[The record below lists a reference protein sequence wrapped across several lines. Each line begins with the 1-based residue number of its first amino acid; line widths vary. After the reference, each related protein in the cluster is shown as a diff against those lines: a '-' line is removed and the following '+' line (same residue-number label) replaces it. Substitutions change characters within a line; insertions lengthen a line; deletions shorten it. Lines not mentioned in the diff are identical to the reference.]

1 MIDIFQE
8 LDNIDEKG
16 TIKNVEKLLGLYRKL
31 ERMAGQEVSTKMT
44 ATYSSESRRSS
55 GGHSD
60 AVGDGVVRKVA
71 AQQEIQKINEAV
83 NKLSENHKDI
93 IYEKYMKR
101 TPQTS
106 IMIYVS
112 LCMSESTFYREL
124 KKAKLEFAEVYEY
137 RKLVVNK

>member
-8 LDNIDEKG
+8 LDDIDEKA
-16 TIKNVEKLLGLYRKL
+16 TIKNVEKVLRLYRKL
-31 ERMAGQEVSTKMT
+31 ERMAGEEVSTKMI

-60 AVGDGVVRKVA
+60 AVGNGVSRKVA
-71 AQQEIQKINEAV
+71 AQQEIEKINKAIK
-83 NKLSENHKDI
+83 NLSENHQEI
-93 IYEKYMKR
+93 IFEKYMKR
-101 TPQTS
+101 ASQTD

-124 KKAKLEFAEVYEY
+124 KKAKLEFAEVYED